1 MLSVYIDPRH
11 CYSADRGFPMTK
23 SWIIVHIHWSNA
35 LWQCWQRFSNG
46 KKLNNCPYPLIQ
58 CTVTVLTEFIKWQK
72 GWTAM
77 SITIQF
83 VQFYGVCWSKKF
95 QIYEV
100 CWSKPQV
107 ADSCILI
114 HKNEDQHT
122 FSIYKIHESAIFS
135 SGEIRTWTVGRWGT
149 PIDTVTRRAE
159 GSRWTLGQS
168 GWSLFCQLQT
178 RATSWFA

>member
-1 MLSVYIDPRH
+1 
-11 CYSADRGFPMTK
+11 
-23 SWIIVHIHWSNA
+23 
-35 LWQCWQRFSNG
+35 
-46 KKLNNCPYPLIQ
+46 
-58 CTVTVLTEFIKWQK
+58 
-72 GWTAM
+72 M

-95 QIYEV
+95 QFYEV

-135 SGEIRTWTVGRWGT
+135 NSEVTQSKLGSGSCLLHFQLRPALIVCFSTLQA
-149 PIDTVTRRAE
+149 IAE
-159 GSRWTLGQS
+159 YIKTELKSTNQRQAHSCGA
-168 GWSLFCQLQT
+168 
-178 RATSWFA
+178 ATKMIQNSY